1 MPKLRFR
8 NTRKYA
14 NKKSSRR
21 RLSKTQQQRISKTQQ
36 RMRGG
41 KSKQNTRRHR
51 RQRGGV
57 TGHYLTTDK
66 EDKRCDELQNL
77 EPYQITKRC
86 NAEHTD
92 SAKTSCKE
100 DCSTLLS
107 DGVEDGVEDGA
118 VYGVK
123 DGHYL
128 TTDKK
133 GIRCDELQNLEA
145 YRITKRC
152 TAEHKDSA
160 KTRCTEDCS
169 NLRRVIYK
177 KVDNDNE
184 STYEKCSDLNKE
196 SAKLIMTRCNDTH
209 VGSAKTKCT
218 QVCSNWEKKCPAQK
232 EVVPSCKGMD
242 KNEMRK
248 TYLKASLK
256 FHPDKNTGCEDFAKA
271 KFQQL
276 TSKCNM

>member
-1 MPKLRFR
+1 
-8 NTRKYA
+8 
-14 NKKSSRR
+14 
-21 RLSKTQQQRISKTQQ
+21 
-36 RMRGG
+36 MRGG

-57 TGHYLTTDK
+57 TDGVTDGVTAGHYLTTDK
-66 EDKRCDELQNL
+66 EEKRCNELQNL
-77 EPYQITKRC
+77 EPYRITKRC
-86 NAEHTD
+86 TAEHKD
-92 SAKTSCKE
+92 SAQTRCTE
-100 DCSTLLS
+100 DCSNLLS
-107 DGVEDGVEDGA
+107 DGVKDGVEDGVEDGA

-133 GIRCDELQNLEA
+133 EIRCDELQNLEA

-160 KTRCTEDCS
+160 TTRCTEDCS

-177 KVDNDNE
+177 KFDNDNE

-218 QVCSNWEKKCPAQK
+218 QVCSNWEKNCPAQK

-276 TSKCNM
+276 NSNCVEVNN

>member
-57 TGHYLTTDK
+57 TDGVTDGVTAGHYLTTDK
-66 EDKRCDELQNL
+66 EEKRCNELQNL
-77 EPYQITKRC
+77 EP
-86 NAEHTD
+86 
-92 SAKTSCKE
+92 
-100 DCSTLLS
+100 
-107 DGVEDGVEDGA
+107 
-118 VYGVK
+118 
-123 DGHYL
+123 
-128 TTDKK
+128 
-133 GIRCDELQNLEA
+133 

-160 KTRCTEDCS
+160 TTRCTEDCS

-177 KVDNDNE
+177 KFDNDNE

-218 QVCSNWEKKCPAQK
+218 QVCSNWEKNCPAQK

-276 TSKCNM
+276 NSNCVEVNN